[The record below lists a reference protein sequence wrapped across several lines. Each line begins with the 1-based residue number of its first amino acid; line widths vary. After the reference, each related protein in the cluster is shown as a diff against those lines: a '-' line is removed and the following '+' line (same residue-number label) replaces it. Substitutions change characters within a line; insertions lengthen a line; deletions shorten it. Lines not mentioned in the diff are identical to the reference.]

1 MVVVGVASKAWTD
14 DRLDDLAAS
23 LEPLVTQVAV
33 LSELVQDLRDDTRLL
48 RQDLTN
54 ETLALRQELAAAQRQ
69 LVQLAWGLV
78 AALVGAVVAV
88 LASLI

>member
-33 LSELVQDLRDDTRLL
+33 LAELVQDLREDTRLL
-48 RQDLTN
+48 RQDLTT

-78 AALVGAVVAV
+78 ATLMGAVVAV
-88 LASLI
+88 LASII